1 MITNIEYDNFKDS
14 DYTVLPM
21 SREIAAPGE
30 TPLSLYSKIA
40 DQQNNFLF
48 ESVEGGD
55 RWAQYSIIGFGCI
68 DTIKISGKAIET
80 MIDGVK
86 DTYEA
91 ENPLQEIE
99 AIISKHRSPNIEN
112 LPRFYGGYVGF
123 FAYESAQYAESK
135 IALLPGKDS
144 KFAEHMPDIM
154 LVKAEQLIIFD
165 NLNNSTQ
172 VIFNASLQNMTY
184 EFAQSKLDDIE
195 KKLTT
200 HAESEAKE
208 FKPITNSF
216 TFESNF
222 TKEEYCDAVN
232 AIKNY
237 IAEGDVMQVVL
248 AQDFSANFDKDPFNL
263 YKAIRELNPSP
274 YMYFLDLDECQIV
287 GASPEILVRLEDNE
301 INLRPLA
308 GTRKRGE
315 TPEEDKLNEDD
326 LLNDPKEIAEH
337 LMLIDLGRN
346 DVGRV
351 SEIGSVLVTDKMTIE
366 KYSHVMHI
374 VSNVEGKIASG
385 LSYFDVLKASLPAGT
400 LSGAPKI
407 RAMEIINELEP
418 SSRGIYGGAIGYIGW
433 NGNMDTAIAIR
444 TAVIKDKT
452 IHVGAGAGVVADSV
466 PENEWL
472 ECRQKSKVF
481 MDAME
486 MILQE
491 QIVQSYLEK
500 KQIQE

>member
-1 MITNIEYDNFKDS
+1 MITNTEYNNFKNA

-21 SREIAAPGE
+21 SREIVTPGE

-68 DTIKISGKAIET
+68 DTIKISGKTIET
-80 MIDGVK
+80 TIDGVK
-86 DTYEA
+86 DTFEA
-91 ENPLQEIE
+91 ENPLQSIE
-99 AIISKHRSPNIEN
+99 EIISKNRSPNIKN
-112 LPRFYGGYVGF
+112 LPRFHGGYIGF

-144 KFAEHMPDIM
+144 KFEEHMPDIM

-165 NLNNSTQ
+165 NLNDSTQ
-172 VIFNASLQNMTY
+172 IIFNANLKNMTY
-184 EFAQSKLDDIE
+184 GFARSKLDDIE

-200 HAESEAKE
+200 YVESEVKE
-208 FKPITNSF
+208 FKPITNCF
-216 TFESNF
+216 EFESNF
-222 TKEEYCDAVN
+222 TKEEYCGAVN
-232 AIKNY
+232 TIKNY

-274 YMYFLDLDECQIV
+274 YMYFIDLDECQIV

-315 TPEEDKLNEDD
+315 SPEEDKLNEDD

-374 VSNVEGKIASG
+374 VSNVMGKIASG

-486 MILQE
+486 MI
-491 QIVQSYLEK
+491 S
-500 KQIQE
+500 

>member
-1 MITNIEYDNFKDS
+1 MTTKEEYNNFKDANF
-14 DYTVLPM
+14 TVLPI
-21 SREIAAPGE
+21 SRTVSAPDD
-30 TPLSLYSKIA
+30 TPLSLYSKIS
-40 DQQNNFLF
+40 DQKNNFLL
-48 ESVEGGD
+48 ESVEGGE
-55 RWAQYSIIGFGCI
+55 RWAQYSIIGFGCL
-68 DTIKISGKAIET
+68 DTIKVSGNTIET
-80 MIDGVK
+80 LINGVSNK
-86 DTYEA
+86 CKA
-91 ENPLQEIE
+91 ENPLLAIQEIT
-99 AIISKHRSPNIEN
+99 SQHLSPNLEH
-112 LPRFYGGYVGF
+112 LPRFHGGYVGF
-123 FAYESAQYAESK
+123 FAYESSQYAEAK
-135 IALLPGKDS
+135 IAMLPEKGS

-154 LVKAEQLIIFD
+154 LVKAEKLIVFD

-172 VIFNASLQNMTY
+172 IIFNACLQSMTY
-184 EFAQSKLDDIE
+184 EFACSQLDEIE
-195 KKLTT
+195 NLI
-200 HAESEAKE
+200 S
-208 FKPITNSF
+208 KPISLEADNFKEITN
-216 TFESNF
+216 TFEFHSNF
-222 TKEEYCDAVN
+222 TKAEYLAAVST
-232 AIKNY
+232 IKNY

-248 AQDFSANFDKDPFNL
+248 AQDFSANFDLDPFDL

-274 YMYFLDLDECQIV
+274 YMYYLNLDECQIV
-287 GASPEILVRLEDNE
+287 GASPEILVRLENQE
-301 INLRPLA
+301 VTLRPMA
-308 GTRKRGE
+308 GTRKRGKNLV
-315 TPEEDKLNEDD
+315 EDKSNQSA

-351 SEIGSVLVTDKMTIE
+351 SEIGSVKVTAKMIVE

-374 VSNVEGKIASG
+374 VSNVVGRLISG
-385 LSYFDVLKASLPAGT
+385 LNYFDVLKAALPAGT

-407 RAMEIINELEP
+407 RAMEIIHELEP

-486 MILQE
+486 MI
-491 QIVQSYLEK
+491 S
-500 KQIQE
+500 

>member
-1 MITNIEYDNFKDS
+1 MITNTEYKTFKDA

-21 SREIAAPGE
+21 CREIMAPGE
-30 TPLSLYSKIA
+30 SPLSLYAKIA
-40 DQQNNFLF
+40 NQQNNFLF

-68 DTIKISGKAIET
+68 DTIKISGKKIET
-80 MIDGVK
+80 IIDGSR
-86 DTYEA
+86 DIFEA
-91 ENPLQEIE
+91 ENPLQAIE
-99 AIISKHRSPNIEN
+99 EIISKNRSPKIEN
-112 LPRFYGGYVGF
+112 LPRFHGGYIGF

-135 IALLPGKDS
+135 IASLPSKDS
-144 KFAEHMPDIM
+144 KFKEHMPDIM
-154 LVKAEQLIIFD
+154 LVKAEQLIVFD
-165 NLNNSTQ
+165 NLNDTTQ
-172 VIFNASLQNMTY
+172 IIFNANLENMTY
-184 EFAQSKLDDIE
+184 EFALSKLDDIE
-195 KKLTT
+195 KILTT
-200 HAESEAKE
+200 HAETDVQK
-208 FKPITNSF
+208 FNQITNYF
-216 TFESNF
+216 EFESNF
-222 TKEEYCDAVN
+222 TKEGYCDAVN
-232 AIKNY
+232 TIKNY

-248 AQDFSANFDKDPFNL
+248 AQDFSATFDKDPFDL

-315 TPEEDKLNEDD
+315 NPTEDQFNEDD

-351 SEIGSVLVTDKMTIE
+351 SEIGSVEVTDKMTIE

-374 VSNVEGKIASG
+374 VSNVMGKIASG

-444 TAVIKDKT
+444 TAVIKDKK

-472 ECRQKSKVF
+472 ECMQKSKVF

-486 MILQE
+486 MI
-491 QIVQSYLEK
+491 S
-500 KQIQE
+500 

>member
-1 MITNIEYDNFKDS
+1 MITKEEYNNFKDANF
-14 DYTVLPM
+14 TVLPI
-21 SREIAAPGE
+21 SRTVSAPDD
-30 TPLSLYSKIA
+30 TPLSLYSKIS
-40 DQQNNFLF
+40 DQKNNFLL
-48 ESVEGGD
+48 ESVEGGE
-55 RWAQYSIIGFGCI
+55 RWAQYSIIGFGCL
-68 DTIKISGKAIET
+68 DTIKVSGNTIET
-80 MIDGVK
+80 LINGVSNK
-86 DTYEA
+86 CKA
-91 ENPLQEIE
+91 ENPLLAIQEIT
-99 AIISKHRSPNIEN
+99 SQHLSPNLEH
-112 LPRFYGGYVGF
+112 LPRFHGGYVGF
-123 FAYESAQYAESK
+123 FAYESSQYAEAK
-135 IALLPGKDS
+135 IAMLPEKGS

-154 LVKAEQLIIFD
+154 LVKAEKLIVFD

-172 VIFNASLQNMTY
+172 IIFNACLQSMTY
-184 EFAQSKLDDIE
+184 EFACSQLDEIE
-195 KKLTT
+195 NLI
-200 HAESEAKE
+200 S
-208 FKPITNSF
+208 KPISLEADNFKEITN
-216 TFESNF
+216 TFEFHSNF
-222 TKEEYCDAVN
+222 TKAEYLAAVST
-232 AIKNY
+232 IKNY

-248 AQDFSANFDKDPFNL
+248 AQDFSANFDLDPFDL

-274 YMYFLDLDECQIV
+274 YMYYLNLDECQIV
-287 GASPEILVRLEDNE
+287 GASPEILVRLENQE
-301 INLRPLA
+301 VTLRPMA
-308 GTRKRGE
+308 GTRKRGKNLV
-315 TPEEDKLNEDD
+315 EDKSNQSE

-351 SEIGSVLVTDKMTIE
+351 SEIGSVKVTAKMIVE

-374 VSNVEGKIASG
+374 VSNVVGRLMSG
-385 LSYFDVLKASLPAGT
+385 LNYFDVLKAALPAGT

-407 RAMEIINELEP
+407 RAMEIIHELEP

-486 MILQE
+486 MI
-491 QIVQSYLEK
+491 S
-500 KQIQE
+500 

>member
-1 MITNIEYDNFKDS
+1 MITNTEYKKFKDA

-21 SREIAAPGE
+21 CREIMAPGE
-30 TPLSLYSKIA
+30 SPLSLYSKIA
-40 DQQNNFLF
+40 NQQNNFLF

-68 DTIKISGKAIET
+68 DTIKISGKKIET
-80 MIDGVK
+80 IIDGSR
-86 DTYEA
+86 DIFEA
-91 ENPLQEIE
+91 ENPLQAIE
-99 AIISKHRSPNIEN
+99 EIISKNRSPKIEN
-112 LPRFYGGYVGF
+112 LPRFHGGYIGF
-123 FAYESAQYAESK
+123 FAYESAQYAETK
-135 IALLPGKDS
+135 IALLPAKDS
-144 KFAEHMPDIM
+144 KFEEHMPDIM

-172 VIFNASLQNMTY
+172 IIFNANLANMTY
-184 EFAQSKLDDIE
+184 EFVQSKLDDIE
-195 KKLTT
+195 KILTRK
-200 HAESEAKE
+200 AKIEAKE
-208 FKPITNSF
+208 FKPITNCF
-216 TFESNF
+216 EFESNF
-222 TKEEYCDAVN
+222 TKKGYCDAVN
-232 AIKNY
+232 TIKNY
-237 IAEGDVMQVVL
+237 ISEGDVMQVVL
-248 AQDFSANFDKDPFNL
+248 AQDFSANFDNDPFNL
-263 YKAIRELNPSP
+263 YRAIRELNPSP

-287 GASPEILVRLEDNE
+287 GASPEILVRLEDDE

-315 TPEEDKLNEDD
+315 NPKEDKLNEDD

-351 SEIGSVLVTDKMTIE
+351 SAIGSVRVTDKMTIE

-374 VSNVEGKIASG
+374 VSNVMGKIASG

-444 TAVIKDKT
+444 TAVIKDKK
-452 IHVGAGAGVVADSV
+452 IHVGAGAGVVADSI

-486 MILQE
+486 MI
-491 QIVQSYLEK
+491 S
-500 KQIQE
+500 

>member
-1 MITNIEYDNFKDS
+1 MITNTEYKNFKDA
-14 DYTVLPM
+14 DFTVLPM
-21 SREIAAPGE
+21 IREIAAPGE
-30 TPLSLYSKIA
+30 TPLSLYLKIA

-68 DTIKISGKAIET
+68 DTIKISGKKIET
-80 MIDGVK
+80 VIDGVK
-86 DTYEA
+86 DRFEA
-91 ENPLQEIE
+91 ANPLKAIEEI
-99 AIISKHRSPNIEN
+99 ILKNRSPNIEN
-112 LPRFYGGYVGF
+112 LPRFHGGYIGF

-135 IALLPGKDS
+135 IASLPSKDS
-144 KFAEHMPDIM
+144 KFKEHMPDIM
-154 LVKAEQLIIFD
+154 LVKAEQLIVFD
-165 NLNNSTQ
+165 NLNDTTQ
-172 VIFNASLQNMTY
+172 IIFNANLKNMTY
-184 EFAQSKLDDIE
+184 EFALSKLDDIE
-195 KKLTT
+195 KILNT
-200 HAESEAKE
+200 HTETDVQE
-208 FKPITNSF
+208 FNQITNYF
-216 TFESNF
+216 EFESNF
-222 TKEEYCDAVN
+222 TKEGYCDAVN
-232 AIKNY
+232 TIKNY
-237 IAEGDVMQVVL
+237 ITEGDVMQVVL
-248 AQDFSANFDKDPFNL
+248 AQDFSANFDKDPFDL
-263 YKAIRELNPSP
+263 YRAIRKLNPSP

-315 TPEEDKLNEDD
+315 NPEEDKINEED

-351 SEIGSVLVTDKMTIE
+351 SKIGSVIVTDKMTIE

-374 VSNVEGKIASG
+374 VSNVMGKIASG

-486 MILQE
+486 MI
-491 QIVQSYLEK
+491 S
-500 KQIQE
+500 

>member
-1 MITNIEYDNFKDS
+1 MITNTEYKNFKDA
-14 DYTVLPM
+14 DFTVLPM
-21 SREIAAPGE
+21 IREIAAPGE

-68 DTIKISGKAIET
+68 DTIKISGKKIET
-80 MIDGVK
+80 VIDGVK
-86 DTYEA
+86 DRFEA
-91 ENPLQEIE
+91 ANPLKAIEEI
-99 AIISKHRSPNIEN
+99 ILKNRSPNIEN
-112 LPRFYGGYVGF
+112 LPRFHGGYIGF

-135 IALLPGKDS
+135 IASLPSKDS
-144 KFAEHMPDIM
+144 KFKEHMPDIM
-154 LVKAEQLIIFD
+154 LVKAEQLIVFD
-165 NLNNSTQ
+165 NLNDTTQ
-172 VIFNASLQNMTY
+172 IIFNANLENMTY
-184 EFAQSKLDDIE
+184 EFALSKLDDIE
-195 KKLTT
+195 KILNT
-200 HAESEAKE
+200 HTETDVQE
-208 FKPITNSF
+208 FNQITNYF
-216 TFESNF
+216 EFESNF
-222 TKEEYCDAVN
+222 TKEGYCDAVN
-232 AIKNY
+232 TIKNY
-237 IAEGDVMQVVL
+237 ITEGDVMQVVL
-248 AQDFSANFDKDPFNL
+248 AQDFSANFDKDPFDL
-263 YKAIRELNPSP
+263 YKAIRKLNPSP

-287 GASPEILVRLEDNE
+287 GASPEILVRLENNE

-315 TPEEDKLNEDD
+315 NPEEDKINEED

-351 SEIGSVLVTDKMTIE
+351 SKIGSVIVTDKMTIE

-374 VSNVEGKIASG
+374 VSNVMGKIASG

-486 MILQE
+486 MI
-491 QIVQSYLEK
+491 S
-500 KQIQE
+500 

>member
-1 MITNIEYDNFKDS
+1 MITKEEYNNFKDANF
-14 DYTVLPM
+14 TVLPI
-21 SREIAAPGE
+21 SKTVSAPGD
-30 TPLSLYSKIA
+30 TPLSLYSKIS
-40 DQQNNFLF
+40 DQKNNFLL
-48 ESVEGGD
+48 ESVEGGE
-55 RWAQYSIIGFGCI
+55 RWAQYSIIGFGCL
-68 DTIKISGKAIET
+68 DTIKVSGNTIET
-80 MIDGVK
+80 LINGVSNK
-86 DTYEA
+86 CKA
-91 ENPLQEIE
+91 ENPLLAIQEIT
-99 AIISKHRSPNIEN
+99 SQHLSPNLEH
-112 LPRFYGGYVGF
+112 LPRFHGGYVGF
-123 FAYESAQYAESK
+123 FAYESSQYAEAK
-135 IALLPGKDS
+135 IAMLPEKGS

-154 LVKAEQLIIFD
+154 LVKAEKLIVFD

-172 VIFNASLQNMTY
+172 IIFNACLQSMTY
-184 EFAQSKLDDIE
+184 EFACSQLDEIE
-195 KKLTT
+195 NLI
-200 HAESEAKE
+200 S
-208 FKPITNSF
+208 KPISLEADNFKEITN
-216 TFESNF
+216 TFEFHSNF
-222 TKEEYCDAVN
+222 TKAEYLAAVST
-232 AIKNY
+232 IKNY

-248 AQDFSANFDKDPFNL
+248 AQDFSANFDLDPFDL

-274 YMYFLDLDECQIV
+274 YMYYLNLDECQIV
-287 GASPEILVRLEDNE
+287 GASPEILVRLENQE
-301 INLRPLA
+301 VTLRPMA
-308 GTRKRGE
+308 GTRKRGKNLV
-315 TPEEDKLNEDD
+315 EDKSNQSE

-351 SEIGSVLVTDKMTIE
+351 SEIGSVKVTAKMIVE

-374 VSNVEGKIASG
+374 VSNVVGRLISG
-385 LSYFDVLKASLPAGT
+385 LNYFDVLKAALPAGT

-407 RAMEIINELEP
+407 RAMEIIHELEP

-486 MILQE
+486 MI
-491 QIVQSYLEK
+491 S
-500 KQIQE
+500 

>member
-1 MITNIEYDNFKDS
+1 MITKEEYNNFKDANF
-14 DYTVLPM
+14 TVLPI
-21 SREIAAPGE
+21 SRTVPAPGD
-30 TPLSLYSKIA
+30 TPLTLYSKIS
-40 DQQNNFLF
+40 DQKNNFLL
-48 ESVEGGD
+48 ESVEGGE
-55 RWAQYSIIGFGCI
+55 RWAQYSIIGFGCL
-68 DTIKISGKAIET
+68 DTIKVSGNTIET
-80 MIDGVK
+80 LINGVSNK
-86 DTYEA
+86 CKA
-91 ENPLQEIE
+91 ENPLLAIQEIT
-99 AIISKHRSPNIEN
+99 SQHLSPNLEH
-112 LPRFYGGYVGF
+112 LPRFHGGYVGF
-123 FAYESAQYAESK
+123 FAYESSQYAEAK
-135 IALLPGKDS
+135 IAMLPEKGS

-154 LVKAEQLIIFD
+154 LVKAEKLIVFD

-172 VIFNASLQNMTY
+172 IIFNACLQSMTY
-184 EFAQSKLDDIE
+184 EFACSQLDEIE
-195 KKLTT
+195 NLI
-200 HAESEAKE
+200 S
-208 FKPITNSF
+208 KPISLEADNFKEITN
-216 TFESNF
+216 TFEFHSNF
-222 TKEEYCDAVN
+222 TKAEYLAAVST
-232 AIKNY
+232 IKNY

-248 AQDFSANFDKDPFNL
+248 AQDFSANFDLDPFDL

-274 YMYFLDLDECQIV
+274 YMYYLNLDECQIV
-287 GASPEILVRLEDNE
+287 GASPEILVRLENQE
-301 INLRPLA
+301 VTLRPMA
-308 GTRKRGE
+308 GTRKRGKNLA
-315 TPEEDKLNEDD
+315 EDKSNQSE

-351 SEIGSVLVTDKMTIE
+351 SEIGSVKVTAKMIVE

-374 VSNVEGKIASG
+374 VSNVVGRLISG
-385 LSYFDVLKASLPAGT
+385 LNYFDVLKAALPAGT

-407 RAMEIINELEP
+407 RAMEIIHELEP

-486 MILQE
+486 MI
-491 QIVQSYLEK
+491 S
-500 KQIQE
+500 

>member
-1 MITNIEYDNFKDS
+1 MITKEEYNNFKDANF
-14 DYTVLPM
+14 TVLPI
-21 SREIAAPGE
+21 SRTVSAPDD
-30 TPLSLYSKIA
+30 TPLSLYSKIS
-40 DQQNNFLF
+40 DQKNNFLL
-48 ESVEGGD
+48 ESVEGGE
-55 RWAQYSIIGFGCI
+55 RWAQYSIIGFGCL
-68 DTIKISGKAIET
+68 DTIKVSGNTIET
-80 MIDGVK
+80 LIDGVSNK
-86 DTYEA
+86 CKA
-91 ENPLQEIE
+91 ENPLLAIQEIT
-99 AIISKHRSPNIEN
+99 SQHRSPNLEH
-112 LPRFYGGYVGF
+112 LPRFHGGYVGF
-123 FAYESAQYAESK
+123 FAYESSQYAEAK
-135 IALLPGKDS
+135 IAMLPEKGS

-154 LVKAEQLIIFD
+154 LVKAEKLIVFD

-172 VIFNASLQNMTY
+172 IIFNACLQSMTY
-184 EFAQSKLDDIE
+184 EFACSQLDEIE
-195 KKLTT
+195 NLI
-200 HAESEAKE
+200 S
-208 FKPITNSF
+208 KPISLEVDNFKEITN
-216 TFESNF
+216 TFEFHSNF
-222 TKEEYCDAVN
+222 TKAEYLAAVST
-232 AIKNY
+232 IKNY

-248 AQDFSANFDKDPFNL
+248 AQDFSANFDLDPFDL

-274 YMYFLDLDECQIV
+274 YMYYLNLDECQIV
-287 GASPEILVRLEDNE
+287 GASPEILVRLENQE
-301 INLRPLA
+301 VTLRPMA
-308 GTRKRGE
+308 GTRKRGKNLA
-315 TPEEDKLNEDD
+315 EDKSNQSE

-351 SEIGSVLVTDKMTIE
+351 SEIGSVKVTAKMIVE

-374 VSNVEGKIASG
+374 VSNVVGRLISG
-385 LSYFDVLKASLPAGT
+385 LNYFDVLKAALPAGT

-407 RAMEIINELEP
+407 RAMEIIHELEP

-486 MILQE
+486 MI
-491 QIVQSYLEK
+491 S
-500 KQIQE
+500 